1 MKPKPGPSD
10 PIEVLLA
17 DSSQIQV
24 QLLTSA
30 MRRHPECKV
39 ASCPLDVD
47 IILST
52 LRDSLVDVLLLAG
65 NTQGGAGQDKTLL
78 RRLHISYPRVP
89 RVLLLESFDRD
100 LVVNAFGSGARG
112 LFYFTESPFRSLC
125 KCIQVVDRGQIWA
138 PAELIDYL
146 VDLVSQ
152 VPSLCES

>member
-1 MKPKPGPSD
+1 MKPKPDPSD

-30 MRRHPECKV
+30 MRRHPECKL

-52 LRDSLVDVLLLAG
+52 LRDSPVDVLLLAG
-65 NTQGGAGQDKTLL
+65 KTLL

-125 KCIQVVDRGQIWA
+125 KCIQVVDRGQIWV